1 MAVSR
6 LKLARVEKEL
16 SQAELAEK
24 AGATRQTIG
33 LIEAKKY
40 NPSLN
45 LCLAICKALNKKLDE
60 LFWED

>member
-24 AGATRQTIG
+24 AGVTIAG
-33 LIEAKKY
+33 LVRGNTMTIY
-40 NPSLN
+40 
-45 LCLAICKALNKKLDE
+45 
-60 LFWED
+60 